1 MNTGKFLARPATEE
15 DGETVI
21 ALMREL
27 YAEDDIAFVEER
39 ARRSIHELIRKPEHG
54 VILLFSR
61 VESGVE
67 QEPCG
72 YAVLTLGFTLE
83 HGGSFVLLD
92 ELYLQKSARG
102 LGLGREAL
110 ALAKDWALRRGV
122 EALRLEVH
130 RHNAYAKSV
139 YLKNGFIDDH
149 RDILTLW
156 LNEG

>member
-1 MNTGKFLARPATEE
+1 MRFNAKPATEE

-27 YAEDDIAFVEER
+27 YAEDGIAFVEER
-39 ARRSIHELIRKPEHG
+39 ARRSMQELIRKPEYG

-67 QEPCG
+67 QRPCG

-83 HGGSFVLLD
+83 HGGRFALLD
-92 ELYLQKSARG
+92 ELYLQRAVRG
-102 LGLGREAL
+102 LGLGRKAL
-110 ALAKDWALRRGV
+110 AFAKDWALHQGV

-130 RHNAYAKSV
+130 RHNASAKSL
-139 YLKNGFIDDH
+139 YLKSGFTDDH
-149 RDILTLW
+149 RDLLTLW
-156 LNEG
+156 LKQKGAG